1 MKPSTRLLLSIACIA
16 LPVLIVY
23 CLYAGTYQ
31 PNKEDNGFNR
41 TWTGWNAVPE
51 DTIRA
56 DFGYGDICGV
66 TPSGFFVEMPGHKN
80 QVTRYGWSLG
90 GARVFTY
97 ALPKNPHIWSRVH
110 FQVDSPYAYLFAGNG
125 PDVFKGRLD
134 AAAPLLQHH
143 YPFPIFMK
151 GVALE
156 NGEYLIRGYDKDSGD
171 YHLPFILWDPATNRQ
186 VRKMDPFRASGGLGL
201 GADGTLHYDTA
212 TRRLVFVQFY
222 RNGIL
227 LLDTDFSAPRFLP
240 TIDTVAH
247 GRTADGSYQEN
258 GTEKY
263 TNSTPQF
270 FVNWNTAV
278 SDGRLYINSL
288 LRADNEPKTTFE
300 DASDIDVYDLSGR
313 GYRYSLKVPRLD
325 GRKLVS
331 FAVRGQDLVACYPGG
346 LVTYRLVNGAQA
358 PQLDRAP
365 EAPRPKVN

>member
-1 MKPSTRLLLSIACIA
+1 MTPSARWLLTVACIA
-16 LPVLIVY
+16 LPVLMVY
-23 CLYAGTYQ
+23 CLYTGTYQ

-41 TWTGWNAVPE
+41 TWAGWVAAPE

-56 DFGYGDICGV
+56 DFRYGEICGV

-80 QVTRYGWSLG
+80 QVARFGWSLG
-90 GARVFTY
+90 AAHVSGF
-97 ALPKNPHIWSRVH
+97 ALPNNPHIWSRVH
-110 FQVDSPYAYLFAGNG
+110 CQVDSPYIYLFAGNG

-134 AAAPLLQHH
+134 TPAQLLQHH
-143 YPFPIFMK
+143 YPYPTFIK
-151 GVALE
+151 GIALTG
-156 NGEYLIRGYDKDSGD
+156 GEYLIRGYDKDSGA

-186 VRKMDPFRASGGLGL
+186 VRKTDPFHSAAAFGLA
-201 GADGTLHYDTA
+201 ADGTMHYDTA
-212 TRRLVFVQFY
+212 TKRLVFVQFY

-227 LLDTDFSAPRFLP
+227 MLDTDFSVTRFLP

-258 GTEKY
+258 GTVKY

-278 SDGRLYINSL
+278 SDGLLFINSL
-288 LRADNEPKTTFE
+288 LRADNEPKGTFE
-300 DASDIDVYDLSGR
+300 DASDIDVYDLSGG

-331 FAVRGQDLVACYPGG
+331 FAVRGRAMVVCYPGG
-346 LVTYRLVNGAQA
+346 LVTYRLVNGAPPPA
-358 PQLDRAP
+358 TP
-365 EAPRPKVN
+365 